1 MKEEKPM
8 TNKKKILGDERR
20 RLILEWLTTSYTP
33 ITGNELAEKTNV
45 SRQVIVQ
52 DISILKAKNHSIVA
66 TSQGYMYIHHHNK
79 KERPSMVIA
88 CKHSPQET
96 EQELLLLVDLGV
108 MVKDVVVEHPVY
120 GDLTAS
126 LMLNNRKDVHDFI
139 KKMEATK
146 ASLLSELTDGV
157 HLHTIEADTF
167 SQLEEAR
174 SLLQTHGFLLPS
186 MD

>member
-1 MKEEKPM
+1 M

-20 RLILEWLTTSYTP
+20 SKILEWLLESTSP
-33 ITGNELAEKTNV
+33 ITGTELAEKTNV

-66 TSQGYMYIHHHNK
+66 TSQGYMYMSSFTN
-79 KERPSMVIA
+79 KERPSLVIA
-88 CKHSPQET
+88 CKHKPSET

-108 MVKDVVVEHPVY
+108 MVKNVMVEHPVY

-126 LMLNNRKDVHDFI
+126 LMINNRKDVHDYLN
-139 KKMEATK
+139 KMKTTN

-157 HLHTIEADTF
+157 HLHTIEANTM
-167 SQLEEAR
+167 SQLEEACSALEKR
-174 SLLQTHGFLLPS
+174 GFLLPS
-186 MD
+186 ND